1 MRLIS
6 QDGTF
11 DVPYE
16 QVVIQRYSDGIYWL
30 NKNLIGV
37 ESGGISEDFKIAS
50 YSSEAK
56 AIKVMEMLRTEYTGR
71 FVTTADVPDDFNE
84 QLKEL
89 MKGGS
94 GTVIVKDIDD
104 SRVEFD
110 NLNVYFQFPQ
120 DEDVEV

>member
-11 DVPYE
+11 DVPYD

-37 ESGGISEDFKIAS
+37 ESGFSEDFKIAS

-56 AIKVMEMLRTEYTGR
+56 AIKAMEKLRENYKNSTLNKEDFLNFR
-71 FVTTADVPDDFNE
+71 FP
-84 QLKEL
+84 
-89 MKGGS
+89 
-94 GTVIVKDIDD
+94 KD
-104 SRVEFD
+104 E
-110 NLNVYFQFPQ
+110 
-120 DEDVEV
+120 EVQE

>member
-16 QVVIQRYSDGIYWL
+16 QVVIQRYSDGIYCL

-56 AIKVMEMLRTEYTGR
+56 AIKVMEKLRENYKNFTLYKEDFLYFR
-71 FVTTADVPDDFNE
+71 FPE
-84 QLKEL
+84 
-89 MKGGS
+89 
-94 GTVIVKDIDD
+94 
-104 SRVEFD
+104 
-110 NLNVYFQFPQ
+110 
-120 DEDVEV
+120 DEEVHE

>member
-37 ESGGISEDFKIAS
+37 EVPGIYEDFKIAS

-56 AIKVMEMLRTEYTGR
+56 AIKVIEMLREKYEE
-71 FVTTADVPDDFNE
+71 TTSE
-84 QLKEL
+84 
-89 MKGGS
+89 
-94 GTVIVKDIDD
+94 
-104 SRVEFD
+104 
-110 NLNVYFQFPQ
+110 
-120 DEDVEV
+120 

>member
-11 DVPYE
+11 DVPYD

-37 ESGGISEDFKIAS
+37 ESGISEDLKIAS

-56 AIKVMEMLRTEYTGR
+56 AIKVMEMVREKYNNNVFYHCIANTDTFEKYIAVLSDKKCKE
-71 FVTTADVPDDFNE
+71 TTSE
-84 QLKEL
+84 
-89 MKGGS
+89 
-94 GTVIVKDIDD
+94 
-104 SRVEFD
+104 
-110 NLNVYFQFPQ
+110 YFQFPKD
-120 DEDVEV
+120 DEVEVQE

>member
-16 QVVIQRYSDGIYWL
+16 QVVIQRHSYGIYWL

-37 ESGGISEDFKIAS
+37 EVPGIYEDFKIAS

-56 AIKVMEMLRTEYTGR
+56 AIKVMEMLREKYNNNEFYHYICNTDTFEKCMALLSYEKYEE
-71 FVTTADVPDDFNE
+71 TTSE
-84 QLKEL
+84 
-89 MKGGS
+89 
-94 GTVIVKDIDD
+94 
-104 SRVEFD
+104 
-110 NLNVYFQFPQ
+110 YFQFPKD
-120 DEDVEV
+120 DEVEVQE

>member
-16 QVVIQRYSDGIYWL
+16 QVVIQRHSYGIYWL

-37 ESGGISEDFKIAS
+37 EVPGIYEDFKIAS

-56 AIKVMEMLRTEYTGR
+56 AIKVMEMIRKSYTGYIFCKEDLMMR
-71 FVTTADVPDDFNE
+71 AEMSENEKVTN
-84 QLKEL
+84 L
-89 MKGGS
+89 MESFLYFKFP
-94 GTVIVKDIDD
+94 KD
-104 SRVEFD
+104 E
-110 NLNVYFQFPQ
+110 
-120 DEDVEV
+120 EVEV

>member
-16 QVVIQRYSDGIYWL
+16 QVVIQRYIDGIYWL

-37 ESGGISEDFKIAS
+37 EVPGIYEDFKIAS

-56 AIKVMEMLRTEYTGR
+56 AIKVMEKLREKYKNFTLYKE
-71 FVTTADVPDDFNE
+71 DF
-84 QLKEL
+84 L
-89 MKGGS
+89 
-94 GTVIVKDIDD
+94 
-104 SRVEFD
+104 
-110 NLNVYFQFPQ
+110 YFQFPK
-120 DEDVEV
+120 DEEVQE

>member
-37 ESGGISEDFKIAS
+37 EVPGIYEDFKIAS

-56 AIKVMEMLRTEYTGR
+56 AIKVMEKLREKYKNFTLYKE
-71 FVTTADVPDDFNE
+71 DF
-84 QLKEL
+84 L
-89 MKGGS
+89 
-94 GTVIVKDIDD
+94 
-104 SRVEFD
+104 
-110 NLNVYFQFPQ
+110 YFQFPK
-120 DEDVEV
+120 DEEVQE

>member
-11 DVPYE
+11 DVPYD

-37 ESGGISEDFKIAS
+37 ESGFSEDFKIAS

-56 AIKVMEMLRTEYTGR
+56 AIKAMEKLRENYKNSTLYKEDFLYFR
-71 FVTTADVPDDFNE
+71 FPKDEEV
-84 QLKEL
+84 KE
-89 MKGGS
+89 
-94 GTVIVKDIDD
+94 
-104 SRVEFD
+104 
-110 NLNVYFQFPQ
+110 
-120 DEDVEV
+120 

>member
-16 QVVIQRYSDGIYWL
+16 QVVIQRHSYGIYWL

-37 ESGGISEDFKIAS
+37 EVPGIYEDFKIAS

-56 AIKVMEMLRTEYTGR
+56 AIKVMEMLREKYNNNEFYHYICNTDTFEKCMALLSDEKYEE
-71 FVTTADVPDDFNE
+71 TTSE
-84 QLKEL
+84 
-89 MKGGS
+89 
-94 GTVIVKDIDD
+94 
-104 SRVEFD
+104 
-110 NLNVYFQFPQ
+110 YFQLPQ
-120 DEDVEV
+120 DDEIEV

>member
-11 DVPYE
+11 DVPYD

-37 ESGGISEDFKIAS
+37 ESGFSEDFKIAS

-56 AIKVMEMLRTEYTGR
+56 AIKAMEKLRENYKNSTLYKE
-71 FVTTADVPDDFNE
+71 DF
-84 QLKEL
+84 LYFRCP
-89 MKGGS
+89 
-94 GTVIVKDIDD
+94 KD
-104 SRVEFD
+104 E
-110 NLNVYFQFPQ
+110 
-120 DEDVEV
+120 EVQE